1 MSSLYSNFD
10 PNFVCTTRITRK
22 SAKGTENEVVEV
34 QTVTGQLSKV
44 SRINEKIEPTIWEVH
59 HKRINI
65 RGKVE
70 TISVET
76 FDSVIAANARFAEIE
91 R

>member
-1 MSSLYSNFD
+1 MSNLYRDSD
-10 PNFVCTTRITRK
+10 PDFVCTTKITRK
-22 SAKGTENEVVEV
+22 SAKGTENELVEV

-65 RGKVE
+65 RGEVE
-70 TISVET
+70 IIAVEL
-76 FDSVIAANARFAEIE
+76 FGREIDANARFAEIE